1 MKVITWNTNS
11 RTKEQT
17 LNNQCL
23 FLDNQFD
30 IITLQE
36 ITLKSQDY
44 FKNFFKDKHVLS
56 SFDLVSDT
64 SILTGK
70 KKYGQLIIL
79 QTTHLILL
87 VFDAI
92 PRFHLQ
98 KIF

>member
-11 RTKEQT
+11 RAKEET
-17 LNNQCL
+17 LNKQCL

-44 FKNFFKDKHVLS
+44 FKSFFKDKHVLS

-64 SILTGK
+64 SIRDTLLVDAGVDTGIK
-70 KKYGQLIIL
+70 ILIYS
-79 QTTHLILL
+79 ILL
-87 VFDAI
+87 KSF
-92 PRFHLQ
+92 PEGF
-98 KIF
+98 